1 MRDTIASHAA
11 PLERHTMHIFQIT
24 SRYFETARK
33 FVAPGLLLA
42 ASLLDPISLH
52 AQSTSL
58 QPTPVSFTSTSA
70 DQGNVSSLPD
80 APDVVMERGKTKN
93 GVQTASASYS
103 TQTIGAA
110 YSFPSARQRERHFLL
125 DLVGPTA
132 FIAPAFESGIDTVRP
147 LKVGFP
153 PDGAIGPGN
162 HPAHGDVPEWGEGAQ
177 GYAKRYADRFGQG
190 LVGTTSR
197 YALGEILRED
207 VTYHRC
213 QCTGILSRTA
223 HAFLGAYTA
232 HTHTGRAVPSLP
244 AVASP
249 FIASEVAVAAWYPSR
264 YNTSDAL
271 RVSVLNYVAAPFKN
285 LFSEFIAK

>member
-1 MRDTIASHAA
+1 MPILQT
-11 PLERHTMHIFQIT
+11 T

-33 FVAPGLLLA
+33 LVTPGVLLA

-58 QPTPVSFTSTSA
+58 QPTPVSVTSTSA
-70 DQGNVSSLPD
+70 DQGSSTSLPD
-80 APDVVMERGKTKN
+80 SPDAVMERRKTIN
-93 GVQTASASYS
+93 NVQAESASLG
-103 TQTIGAA
+103 TQILGAA
-110 YSFPSARQRERHFLL
+110 YTFPSARQRARHFLL
-125 DLVGPTA
+125 DLVGPTG

-153 PDGAIGPGN
+153 SDGATGPGN

-213 QCTGILSRTA
+213 ECTGILPRTA

-249 FIASEVAVAAWYPSR
+249 LIASEVAVAAWYPSR
-264 YNTSDAL
+264 YNASDVL

>member
-1 MRDTIASHAA
+1 M
-11 PLERHTMHIFQIT
+11 PVFQTT

-33 FVAPGLLLA
+33 LVAPGLLLA

-70 DQGNVSSLPD
+70 DQGNASSLPD
-80 APDVVMERGKTKN
+80 SPDAVMERGKTN
-93 GVQTASASYS
+93 HNVQAAPASYG
-103 TQTIGAA
+103 TQIIGGA
-110 YSFPSARQRERHFLL
+110 YSFPSARQRARHFLL

-147 LKVGFP
+147 LNVGFP
-153 PDGAIGPGN
+153 SDGATGLGN

-213 QCTGILSRTA
+213 ECTGILPRTA

-249 FIASEVAVAAWYPSR
+249 FIASEVAVAAWYPAR
-264 YNTSDAL
+264 YDASDAL
-271 RVSVLNYVAAPFKN
+271 RISVLNYVAAPFKN

>member
-1 MRDTIASHAA
+1 VRDNIASHAA
-11 PLERHTMHIFQIT
+11 PLERHTMPIFQST
-24 SRYFETARK
+24 LRSFETARSL
-33 FVAPGLLLA
+33 VAPSLLLA
-42 ASLLDPISLH
+42 ASLLGPLPLH
-52 AQSTSL
+52 AQSTNL

-70 DQGNVSSLPD
+70 HQGSSFSLPE
-80 APDVVMERGKTKN
+80 APDAVIERGKTN
-93 GVQTASASYS
+93 NDGQAGSASYGS
-103 TQTIGAA
+103 QTIGAA
-110 YSFPSARQRERHFLL
+110 YSFPSARQMERHFLL

-153 PDGAIGPGN
+153 SDGATGSGN
-162 HPAHGDVPEWGEGAQ
+162 HPAHGDVSEWGEGAQ

-207 VTYHRC
+207 VIYHRC
-213 QCTGILSRTA
+213 QCTGLLPRTA
-223 HAFLGAYTA
+223 HG
-232 HTHTGRAVPSLP
+232 GRVVPSLP
-244 AVASP
+244 ALASP
-249 FIASEVAVAAWYPSR
+249 FIASAVAVTAWYPGR

-285 LFSEFIAK
+285 IFSEFIAK

>member
-1 MRDTIASHAA
+1 M
-11 PLERHTMHIFQIT
+11 PIFRKTFI
-24 SRYFETARK
+24 SFETAHSF
-33 FVAPGLLLA
+33 FVPGLLLA
-42 ASLLDPISLH
+42 ASLLDTISLH
-52 AQSTSL
+52 ARSTNL
-58 QPTPVSFTSTSA
+58 QPAPVSFTSTSA
-70 DQGNVSSLPD
+70 DQESFTSLPD
-80 APDVVMERGKTKN
+80 APDAVIEHGKTN
-93 GVQTASASYS
+93 NEVQAAPASYG
-103 TQTIGAA
+103 TQTISGA
-110 YSFPSARQRERHFLL
+110 YSFPSARQRERQFLL
-125 DLVGPTA
+125 DLIGPTA
-132 FIAPAFESGIDTVRP
+132 FITPVFQSSIDTVRP

-153 PDGAIGPGN
+153 SEGATGPRN
-162 HPAHGDVPEWGEGAQ
+162 HPAHGDVPEWGEGVQ
-177 GYAKRYADRFGQG
+177 GYAKRYADGFGQG

-213 QCTGILSRTA
+213 QCTGILPRTA

-285 LFSEFIAK
+285 LFSELIAK

>member
-1 MRDTIASHAA
+1 MPTRPLNSRFSKAA
-11 PLERHTMHIFQIT
+11 QNLVT
-24 SRYFETARK
+24 
-33 FVAPGLLLA
+33 PGLLLA
-42 ASLLDPISLH
+42 LGLLAPISLH
-52 AQSTSL
+52 AQSHTL
-58 QPTPVSFTSTSA
+58 QTTLLSEPSTS
-70 DQGNVSSLPD
+70 SSLAAASALPE
-80 APDVVMERGKTKN
+80 APDPAVDPARMGTDIPAA
-93 GVQTASASYS
+93 TAFP
-103 TQTIGAA
+103 GAHTPGNPS
-110 YSFPSARQRERHFLL
+110 SFPSFRQRERRFLL

-132 FIAPAFESGIDTVRP
+132 FIAPAFQAGIDTARP
-147 LKVGFP
+147 LKVGYP
-153 PDGAIGPGN
+153 SDGFMAPGN

-213 QCTGILSRTA
+213 QCTGLLPRTA

-232 HTHTGRAVPSLP
+232 HIRNGRAVPSLP

-264 YNTSDAL
+264 YDASDAL
-271 RVSVLNYVAAPFKN
+271 RISVLNYVAAPFKN
-285 LFSEFIAK
+285 LFAEFIAK